1 MKCSTCTINKPA
13 IKRPKTGLPS
23 CIECFTTAFE
33 EEIHHTIIS
42 TKIFKR
48 GEIICIGVSGGKDS
62 TVLAHVMNHLNKK
75 YDYGLNLYL
84 VSVDEGIKGY
94 RDDSIETVK
103 QNQKDY
109 NLPLKIISYRDLFGW
124 TMDEIV
130 KLIGLNGNCTY
141 CGVFRRQA
149 LFKGAK
155 LIKADKVLT
164 GHNAD
169 DLAETVL
176 MNMLRGDYHRL
187 VKSVDIISGID
198 GDMPRV
204 KPFKYTYEKE
214 IVMYAH
220 YKKLVYHSTECIYS
234 PNAYRGHVRELIK
247 ELEAQRPT
255 AIIDIIH
262 SAEKMTIKPESDGN
276 RIKNQIKMECVSCGS
291 VSSNKFCKACLLLE
305 KLSKLK
311 SNKNKTIIEFENN
324 NINNFENGD
333 NLIEIEQKLKKDI
346 INDESKNSEV

>member
-1 MKCSTCTINKPA
+1 MKCSTCKVKKPQ
-13 IKRPKTGLPS
+13 IKRPKTGLPT
-23 CIECFTTAFE
+23 CAECFFEAFE
-33 EEIHHTIIS
+33 SEIHHTIIS
-42 TKIFKR
+42 TKVFKR
-48 GEIICIGVSGGKDS
+48 GDRICIGASGGKDS
-62 TVLAHVMNHLNKK
+62 TVLAYVMNLLNKK
-75 YDYGLNLYL
+75 YDYGLELHL

-94 RDDSIETVK
+94 RDDSLETVK
-103 QNQKDY
+103 QNKIDY
-109 NLPLKIISYRDLFGW
+109 GLPLTIVSYKDLFGW

-130 KLIGLNGNCTY
+130 KLIGLNSNCTY

-149 LFKGAK
+149 LFKGAQ

-187 VKSVDIISGID
+187 VKSVDIVTGAD

-220 YKKLVYHSTECIYS
+220 HRKLKYHSTECIYS

-262 SAEKMTIKPESDGN
+262 SAERLKIKEESETN
-276 RIKNQIKMECVSCGS
+276 RIKNQVKMDCITCGS
-291 VSSNKFCKACLLLE
+291 ISSNKFCKACVLLE
-305 KLSKLK
+305 RLKLLK
-311 SNKNKTIIEFENN
+311 QKTVIEFE
-324 NINNFENGD
+324 ENLKEEVT
-333 NLIEIEQKLKKDI
+333 NLVPKNE
-346 INDESKNSEV
+346 KNSLDNN

>member
-1 MKCSTCTINKPA
+1 MKCSSCKINKPA

-23 CIECFTTAFE
+23 CIECFFEAFE
-33 EEIHHTIIS
+33 GEIHYTLTS
-42 TKIFKR
+42 TKALNKGDR
-48 GEIICIGVSGGKDS
+48 VCIGASGGKDS
-62 TVLAHVMNHLNKK
+62 TVLAYVMNLLNKK
-75 YDYGLNLYL
+75 YNYGLDLYL

-94 RDDSIETVK
+94 RDDSLETVK
-103 QNQKDY
+103 QNHIDY
-109 NLPLKIISYRDLFGW
+109 GLPLKIVSYRELFGW

-130 KLIGLNGNCTY
+130 KLIGLNSNCTY

-149 LFKGAK
+149 LFKGAQM
-155 LIKADKVLT
+155 IKANKLLT

-187 VKSVDIISGID
+187 VKSVDIVTGLD

-247 ELEAQRPT
+247 DLEAQRPS

-262 SAEKMTIKPESDGN
+262 SAERLKIKEESDSN
-276 RIKNQIKMECVSCGS
+276 RIKNQIKTDCIYCGFIT
-291 VSSNKFCKACLLLE
+291 SNKICKACVLLE
-305 KLSKLK
+305 KLKKLK
-311 SNKNKTIIEFENN
+311 HKTIIEFEG
-324 NINNFENGD
+324 ENTM
-333 NLIEIEQKLKKDI
+333 IKEEKTI
-346 INDESKNSEV
+346 IESKETNNSKN